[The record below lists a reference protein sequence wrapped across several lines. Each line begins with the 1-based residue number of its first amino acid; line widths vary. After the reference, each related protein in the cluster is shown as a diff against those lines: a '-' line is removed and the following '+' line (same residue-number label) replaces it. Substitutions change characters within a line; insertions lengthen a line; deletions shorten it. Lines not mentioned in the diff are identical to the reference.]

1 MDKDNANPTI
11 LNLSQLPTRQARKK
25 VVPTGPGTKYHDL
38 IFSRPAF
45 LSSSDDESDWSAG
58 DDLETGGDFTVD
70 PIDEQ
75 EVYGKIVSPAP
86 SHTCLAFASP
96 SRWPIVSVGT
106 LLVANRPGADL
117 ARDCLDCVSQPAW
130 NTSSRPHDGLF
141 LNPSLALERTVLD
154 YRVQPWGESHG

>member
-75 EVYGKIVSPAP
+75 EVYGKIVSPAS
-86 SHTCLAFASP
+86 SHTCLAFASS

-106 LLVANRPGADL
+106 LLVAAWRRPGA
-117 ARDCLDCVSQPAW
+117 
-130 NTSSRPHDGLF
+130 
-141 LNPSLALERTVLD
+141 SL
-154 YRVQPWGESHG
+154 P